1 MTRRFSP
8 TDAFVDESIRGQR
21 YLMACVLVDARNLV
35 EVRRSMTAFAG
46 VGRRLHFHQELD
58 SARRG
63 ALELIAAL
71 PVRVTVAVCTR
82 RHGVSEFEARDLCLA
97 ALVREL
103 QSQAVLRLIIETRQD
118 DRDDH
123 RTILRTREA
132 EPTLSFEH
140 RSGSDEPILWVADA
154 VAWAYGAGQRWS
166 SLARP
171 VVHRVIELAP

>member
-1 MTRRFSP
+1 MIRRFHP

-21 YLMACVLVDARNLV
+21 HLMACVLVDARNLA

-46 VGRRLHFHQELD
+46 VGKRLHFHQELD
-58 SARRG
+58 STRRS

-71 PVRVTVAVCTR
+71 PVQLTVAVCTR

-103 QSQAVLRLIIETRQD
+103 QSQRVPRLIVETRQD

-123 RTILRTREA
+123 RTILRTRA
-132 EPTLSFEH
+132 ADPTLNFEH
-140 RSGSDEPILWVADA
+140 RSGSDEPIVWVADA
-154 VAWAYGAGQRWS
+154 VAWAYGAGQRLS

-171 VVHRVIELAP
+171 VVHRVIDLAP